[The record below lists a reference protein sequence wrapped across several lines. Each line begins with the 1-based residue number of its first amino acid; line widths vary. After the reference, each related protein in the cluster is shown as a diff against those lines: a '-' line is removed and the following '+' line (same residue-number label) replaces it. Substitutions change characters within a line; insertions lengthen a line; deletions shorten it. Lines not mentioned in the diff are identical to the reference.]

1 MHALIATGTPV
12 VVVLLSGRPFA
23 LGSIVVEQGGE
34 GAAAV
39 VQAFFPG
46 QLGGAALA
54 RILSGAANPSGRL
67 PVSTPRESGSQPGT
81 DLTAPLG
88 RRTEVSNIDPTPL
101 SGFGHGLTSS
111 TFERSAAAVRRESH
125 RRTDGSVRRAD
136 SDERELPVENGR
148 GPALPA
154 RSCGP
159 RSPVLWPGSPAT
171 CRCCLHGGVGAL
183 ELLFG
188 ASYEEI
194 RSVAALHLEDQERAV
209 DHSGVLT
216 VAPHR

>member
-1 MHALIATGTPV
+1 VHALIATGTPVVVTPV

-39 VQAFFPG
+39 VRAFFPG

-54 RILSGAANPSGRL
+54 RVLSGAANPSGRL

-154 RSCGP
+154 RSGGP
-159 RSPVLWPGSPAT
+159 GDASSARGGRKPGFD
-171 CRCCLHGGVGAL
+171 H
-183 ELLFG
+183 
-188 ASYEEI
+188 
-194 RSVAALHLEDQERAV
+194 AA
-209 DHSGVLT
+209 
-216 VAPHR
+216 AP

>member
-1 MHALIATGTPV
+1 VHALIATGTPV
-12 VVVLLSGRPFA
+12 VVTPVVVVLLSGRSFA

-39 VQAFFPG
+39 VRAFFPG

-54 RILSGAANPSGRL
+54 RVLSGAANPSGRL
-67 PVSTPRESGSQPGT
+67 PVTTPRESGSQPGT

-125 RRTDGSVRRAD
+125 WRTGGSVRVGLTVTNASSRSGTD
-136 SDERELPVENGR
+136 VVRLCLHDPV
-148 GPALPA
+148 GPGHP
-154 RSCGP
+154 SCGP
-159 RSPVLWPGSPAT
+159 AHRLRA
-171 CRCCLHGGVGAL
+171 GVACTGESAL
-183 ELLFG
+183 SSFCSGPRRRRFG
-188 ASYEEI
+188 ASPHCTWRI
-194 RSVAALHLEDQERAV
+194 RSVPWITRAC
-209 DHSGVLT
+209 
-216 VAPHR
+216 

>member
-1 MHALIATGTPV
+1 VHALIATGTPVVVTPV

-39 VQAFFPG
+39 VQAFFPR

-54 RILSGAANPSGRL
+54 RVLSGAANPSGRL
-67 PVSTPRESGSQPGT
+67 PVTTPRESGSQPGT

-125 RRTDGSVRRAD
+125 WRTDGSVRVGLTVTNASSRSGTD
-136 SDERELPVENGR
+136 VVRLCLHDPV
-148 GPALPA
+148 GPGHP
-154 RSCGP
+154 SCGP
-159 RSPVLWPGSPAT
+159 A
-171 CRCCLHGGVGAL
+171 HGLRAGVACTGESAL
-183 ELLFG
+183 SSFCSGPRRRRFG
-188 ASYEEI
+188 ASPHCTWRI
-194 RSVAALHLEDQERAV
+194 RSVPWITRAC
-209 DHSGVLT
+209 
-216 VAPHR
+216 

>member
-1 MHALIATGTPV
+1 MHALIATGTPVVVTPV

-39 VQAFFPG
+39 VRAFFPG

-54 RILSGAANPSGRL
+54 RVLSGAANPSGRL

-125 RRTDGSVRRAD
+125 WRTGGSVRVGLTVTNASSRSGTD
-136 SDERELPVENGR
+136 VVRLCLHDPVAQVTRPVARLIGYVQV
-148 GPALPA
+148 LPA
-154 RSCGP
+154 RGSR
-159 RSPVLWPGSPAT
+159 RS
-171 CRCCLHGGVGAL
+171 R
-183 ELLFG
+183 
-188 ASYEEI
+188 ASV
-194 RSVAALHLEDQERAV
+194 RGLV
-209 DHSGVLT
+209 
-216 VAPHR
+216 

>member
-1 MHALIATGTPV
+1 VVVTPV

-46 QLGGAALA
+46 QLGGAALG
-54 RILSGAANPSGRL
+54 RVLSGAANPSGRL

-111 TFERSAAAVRRESH
+111 TFERSAAAVRASRTGAPMAVRVGLTVTNASS
-125 RRTDGSVRRAD
+125 RSRTDVVRLCLHD
-136 SDERELPVENGR
+136 PVAQVTRPVARLIGYVQV
-148 GPALPA
+148 LPA
-154 RSCGP
+154 RGSR
-159 RSPVLWPGSPAT
+159 RS
-171 CRCCLHGGVGAL
+171 
-183 ELLFG
+183 
-188 ASYEEI
+188 
-194 RSVAALHLEDQERAV
+194 
-209 DHSGVLT
+209 
-216 VAPHR
+216 